1 MGEKI
6 ARRGKG
12 NPFPSLSSQLFHH
25 FPKRRACS
33 QATHF
38 LTLPAGLTSRLF
50 AALEDGVRRTYHF
63 YWNFTVLLSSVKFA
77 VNLSS
82 FKLILS
88 ASPL

>member
-1 MGEKI
+1 MQRAI
-6 ARRGKG
+6 VS
-12 NPFPSLSSQLFHH
+12 PFPQ
-25 FPKRRACS
+25 RRTCS

-38 LTLPAGLTSRLF
+38 LTVPAGLF
-50 AALEDGVRRTYHF
+50 AALEEGARRTYHF
-63 YWNFTVLLSSVKFA
+63 YWNLTVLLSSLKFS